1 MKPTLFALFLIP
13 VFAQAQNHT
22 LYLKNGEKIEAQTIR
37 YRNPIFGKERL
48 ILGEKKYFMDQL
60 DSFRIFKI
68 SYLSKQIRGK
78 GRYISVRSVIR
89 GKINLY
95 DHSRPPKTET
105 IASLIPEKLVVG
117 LAMLEHYDHPINF
130 YRHRKLVQ
138 IIQNDEQALSAFRP
152 ARKIYTIQMIKR
164 GTTLGLFVAAL
175 SVNPAYF
182 ATTGEGL
189 LYGALTLSMA
199 SDIHG
204 ILSSEQY
211 FASANDAIKI
221 YNQKFGSD

>member
-1 MKPTLFALFLIP
+1 MLLVPIISFS
-13 VFAQAQNHT
+13 QEHT
-22 LYLKNGEKIEAQTIR
+22 LYLKNGETIAADKIR

-48 ILGEKKYFMDQL
+48 VVGEKTYYMNQI
-60 DSFRIFKI
+60 DSFTIFNI
-68 SYLSKQIRGK
+68 TYLSKQLRGN
-78 GRYISVRSVIR
+78 GRYISVRPVIK
-89 GKINLY
+89 GKISLY
-95 DHSRPPKTET
+95 DHSRPQRTET
-105 IASLIPEKLVVG
+105 TASHIPEKLVVG
-117 LAMLEHYDHPINF
+117 LALMEHYEHPMNF

-152 ARKIYTIQMIKR
+152 ARKIYTIQSIMR

-189 LYGALTLSMA
+189 LYSALTLSMA

-204 ILSSEQY
+204 IFSSEKY
-211 FASANDAIKI
+211 FASVYEAVKI
-221 YNQKFGSD
+221 HNQ

>member
-1 MKPTLFALFLIP
+1 MRPFLFFMLLVPIISFS
-13 VFAQAQNHT
+13 QEHT
-22 LYLKNGEKIEAQTIR
+22 LYLKNGETIAADKIR

-48 ILGEKKYFMDQL
+48 VVGEKTYYMNQI
-60 DSFRIFKI
+60 DSFTIFNI
-68 SYLSKQIRGK
+68 TYLSKQLRGN
-78 GRYISVRSVIR
+78 GRYISVRPIIK
-89 GKINLY
+89 GKVSLY
-95 DHSRPPKTET
+95 DHSRPQRTE
-105 IASLIPEKLVVG
+105 ASASHIPEKLVVG
-117 LAMLEHYDHPINF
+117 VALMEHYDHPMNF

-152 ARKIYTIQMIKR
+152 ARKIYTIQSIMR

-189 LYGALTLSMA
+189 LYSALTLSMA

-204 ILSSEQY
+204 IFSSEKY
-211 FASANDAIKI
+211 FASVYEAVKI
-221 YNQKFGSD
+221 HNQ

>member
-78 GRYISVRSVIR
+78 GRYISVRPVIR

-117 LAMLEHYDHPINF
+117 LAMLEHHDHPINF

-152 ARKIYTIQMIKR
+152 ARKIYTIQTIIR